1 MKYIAALN
9 YDKFIKR
16 GVSLIDIKN
25 VSKMI
30 DNKYILNSVNLH
42 VNKGSIFGIIGENGA
57 GKTTLIKCLTG
68 IYKVTQGSILID
80 GEDVFDNNTVKKRI
94 GYVSDENQYFS
105 SFKVKELYKFYK
117 ETYNDFSVKR
127 FNELNQK
134 LKIPMDI
141 RVRELSKGMKMRTS
155 ILLNLSIKPDIL
167 ILDEPTSGLDPII
180 KKEILSI
187 IVDEVASRSVTV
199 FISSHHLDHIERIC
213 DSIAIIKNGEII
225 LKSSMDQAKNSIKK
239 VQVVFKDKDAIN
251 KELLDLDGVLKI
263 ESIGRVNYIIT
274 KNYTKN
280 LEKKLYDMGADFVE
294 IVDMS
299 LEDMFIYFV
308 EGENSNE

>member
-1 MKYIAALN
+1 M
-9 YDKFIKR
+9 
-16 GVSLIDIKN
+16 IDIKN
-25 VSKMI
+25 VSKII
-30 DNKYILNSVNLH
+30 DNKYILNDVNLH
-42 VNKGSIFGIIGENGA
+42 VDKGSIFGIIGENGA

-68 IYKVTQGSILID
+68 IYKVNKGSISID
-80 GEDVFDNNTVKKRI
+80 GEDVFDNNKVKKRI

-105 SFKVKELYKFYK
+105 SFKVKELFKFYK
-117 ETYNDFSVKR
+117 ETYEDFSEQR
-127 FNELNQK
+127 FNKLNQK
-134 LKIPMDI
+134 LKIPMER

-187 IVDEVASRSVTV
+187 IVDEVASRGVTV

-213 DSIAIIKNGEII
+213 DSVAIIKNGEII
-225 LKSSMDQAKNSIKK
+225 LTSSMEKAKNSIKK
-239 VQVVFKDKDAIN
+239 LQVVFKDKDVIHE
-251 KELLDLDGVLKI
+251 ELTRLDGVLKI
-263 ESIGRVNYIIT
+263 ESIGRVDYIIT
-274 KNYTKN
+274 KNYTKD

-308 EGENSNE
+308 EEENSDE